1 MSYTWDLK
9 ESNIKQVK
17 YCLKELNLVIDR
29 CIEIGYL
36 ASAVKQ
42 LKFEGLINIDIS
54 DRTYIEQCKTKLK
67 YKKWRTKK
75 NQEYQSL
82 KQEVIHLHNKGL
94 NYIQIS
100 NIVGK
105 TKQYVWNLINRNK

>member
-1 MSYTWDLK
+1 MSYTWDL
-9 ESNIKQVK
+9 EDNNIKHVK

-67 YKKWRTKK
+67 YKKWIIKK
-75 NQEYQSL
+75 NQEYQYL
-82 KQEVIHLHNKGL
+82 KEKVIHLHNKGL
-94 NYIQIS
+94 NYIEIS
-100 NIVGK
+100 ENTGK

>member
-1 MSYTWDLK
+1 MTYTWDLK
-9 ESNIKQVK
+9 DNRITQVR
-17 YCLKELNLVIDR
+17 YDLKELNIVIDR

-54 DRTYIEQCKTKLK
+54 DRTYIDQCKSKLK
-67 YKKWRTKK
+67 YKKWRIKK
-75 NQEYQSL
+75 NQEYQQL
-82 KQEVIHLHNKGL
+82 QEHVIHLHNKGL
-94 NYIQIS
+94 NYIEIS
-100 NIVGK
+100 KIVGK